1 MNKTIRNTAFLL
13 GMLVAVPA
21 MGLAQTPAQTPAT
34 KPAAAPAAKPA
45 ATKPVKAAKATTAKA
60 EGVHA
65 TKGVVKSVDASSLVI
80 TGSGAKA
87 KELTFV
93 LNSATVKTGTPA
105 VGATVQVRYKTE
117 AKQNIATAVSVSAA
131 KK

>member
-1 MNKTIRNTAFLL
+1 MKMIRNTFLL
-13 GMLVAVPA
+13 GVLVTVPG
-21 MGLAQTPAQTPAT
+21 MGMAQTPPAKSAPASAVKPAT
-34 KPAAAPAAKPA
+34 AAPAAAKAPAAKPA
-45 ATKPVKAAKATTAKA
+45 V
-60 EGVHA
+60 VRA

-93 LNSATVKTGTPA
+93 LNSATVKTGTLA

-117 AKQNIATAVSVSAA
+117 AKQNIATAVSVSEKNSD
-131 KK
+131 KKK